1 MKQNFESKI
10 LIIFLISIFV
20 GVGFVFYLQNKAYAA
35 TCGNGVCEPG
45 ENCSNCSIDCGSCP
59 TCGNGVCE
67 PGENCSNCSI
77 DCGPCGPTCG
87 NGVCESG
94 ENPSNCCI
102 DCYQKHYQKGCYDN
116 DVYWY
121 DCFGQR
127 NDKAQE
133 CGDSDWANEYRC
145 SGNWVQRKWVE
156 RGCSN
161 DQCFEN
167 YQWKNY
173 RDCQAE
179 GKVCQNGN
187 CVAILPSI
195 DLKAN
200 GSDGP
205 VIVHYQDFVSLS
217 WTSQNAVSCQASGDW
232 SGSKPTSGAESIQ
245 LNSVKT
251 YTFTLTCYSSSGQ
264 SASDSVR
271 VIVLPKPPK
280 VITKPVIS
288 TK

>member
-1 MKQNFESKI
+1 MNQNFESKL
-10 LIIFLISIFV
+10 LIIFLISIFI

-102 DCYQKHYQKGCYDN
+102 DCYN
-116 DVYWY
+116 
-121 DCFGQR
+121 
-127 NDKAQE
+127 
-133 CGDSDWANEYRC
+133 
-145 SGNWVQRKWVE
+145 
-156 RGCSN
+156 
-161 DQCFEN
+161 
-167 YQWKNY
+167 
-173 RDCQAE
+173 
-179 GKVCQNGN
+179 
-187 CVAILPSI
+187 AILPSV

-200 GSDGP
+200 DSDGP
-205 VIVHYQDFVSLS
+205 VTVHYQDFISLS
-217 WTSQNAVSCQASGDW
+217 WTSQNASYCQASEDW
-232 SGSKPTSGAESIQ
+232 SGSRPTSGTESIQ

-264 SASDSVR
+264 SASDLVT

-280 VITKPVIS
+280 VVTKPVVN

>member
-1 MKQNFESKI
+1 MNQNFESKL
-10 LIIFLISIFV
+10 LIIFLISIFI

-35 TCGNGVCEPG
+35 
-45 ENCSNCSIDCGSCP
+45 

-94 ENPSNCCI
+94 ENPSNCCR
-102 DCYQKHYQKGCYDN
+102 DCYKSHYERRCYN
-116 DVYWY
+116 GDVYWY
-121 DCFGQR
+121 DCNGER
-127 NDKAQE
+127 TNEIYEE
-133 CGDSDWANEYRC
+133 CGDSGWTDEYRC

-173 RDCQAE
+173 KNCEDE
-179 GKVCQNGN
+179 GKVCQNGT
-187 CVAILPSI
+187 CIAILPSV

-205 VIVHYQDFVSLS
+205 ITAYYQDFISLS
-217 WTSQNAVSCQASGDW
+217 WTSKNASSCQASGDW
-232 SGSKPTSGAESIQ
+232 SGSKPTSGQESIQ

-251 YTFTLTCYSSSGQ
+251 YTFTITCYSSSGQ
-264 SASDSVR
+264 SASDSVK

-280 VITKPVIS
+280 VVTKPVVN